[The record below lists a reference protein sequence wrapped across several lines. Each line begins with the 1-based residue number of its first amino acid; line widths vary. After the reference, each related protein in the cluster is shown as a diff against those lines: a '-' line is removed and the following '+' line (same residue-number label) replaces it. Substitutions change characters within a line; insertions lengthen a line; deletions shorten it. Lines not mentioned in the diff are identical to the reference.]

1 MNKKTKWTVVSV
13 ENYDMGKVLEWLL
26 NNGGGYNFWH
36 GDTLAEGDTRGLCAY
51 CREEYGIEERDT
63 IYYLW
68 LLNRN
73 NVITLKGFDGD
84 KGTEFEF
91 YVDMNC
97 LDGEYLDLKVV
108 EEKN

>member
-51 CREEYGIEERDT
+51 CREEYGIEERDA

-68 LLNRN
+68 LLNRY
-73 NVITLKGFDGD
+73 NVITLDGFFGD
-84 KGTEFEF
+84 KGTGFKF
-91 YVDMNC
+91 FVDMSC
-97 LDGEYLDLKVV
+97 LDGEFLDLKVV
-108 EEKN
+108 EEEN

>member
-36 GDTLAEGDTRGLCAY
+36 GDALAEGDTRSLCAH

-68 LLNRN
+68 LLNRY
-73 NVITLKGFDGD
+73 NVITLEWFFGD
-84 KGTEFEF
+84 KGTEFKF
-91 YVDMNC
+91 FVDMNC
-97 LDGEYLDLKVV
+97 LDGEFLDIKVI
-108 EEKN
+108 EEKK